1 MGSTLSEKILAK
13 ASNRQSV
20 APGDIL
26 YPNPELVILHDG
38 FIQTA
43 FKQLDGLGYQ
53 RITNP
58 ERVMFVTDHQV
69 IYTNPKSI
77 AQASANRTIAKKWQ
91 VGHFYDAGRG
101 GHGHIFPMES
111 GLVRPGMFLFAYD
124 MHCTN
129 FGAVG
134 AFAQRAG
141 PDITAVLATGTNW
154 LIVPPTLKIE
164 LVGEYASGVHPR
176 DLGFW
181 LSSKLTSK
189 EFDVEYDYRII
200 EFSGEVIRGMPLSYK
215 VALCNTL
222 TEIGVANVMFEPTD
236 QMLKEYPESVRSDT
250 NANYE
255 NILQIDIRQIVP
267 QVSLPGS
274 PDDAVEISKV
284 AGLKIDHAYI
294 GACGSGM
301 FDDFQLAANVLQK
314 HRIAEHVRLILVPGT
329 VSVAKQL
336 AEKGLT
342 NLFMDAGAMIL
353 PPGCGPCA
361 GGVGGPI
368 GPGEVSI
375 STAATNGAGRMGAT
389 DGYCYLGSPLTVM
402 ASAISGF
409 IQDPRDRKKLKG

>member
-13 ASNRQSV
+13 ASNRQLV
-20 APGDIL
+20 VPGDIL

-77 AQASANRTIAKKWQ
+77 TQASANRAIAKKWQ

-101 GHGHIFPMES
+101 GHGHIFPMEN

-164 LVGEYASGVHPR
+164 LVGEYSSGVHPR

-189 EFDVEYDYRII
+189 EFDIEYDYRII

-236 QMLKEYPESVRSDT
+236 QMLKEYPESFRSDT

-255 NILQIDIRQIVP
+255 NILQIDIRQIEP

-274 PDDAVEISKV
+274 PDDAVEISQV

-301 FDDFQLAANVLQK
+301 FDDFQLAANVLQNR
-314 HRIAEHVRLILVPGT
+314 RIAEHVRLILVPGT

-389 DGYCYLGSPLTVM
+389 DGSCYLGSPLTVM

-409 IQDPRDRKKLKG
+409 IQDPRDHKKLKG

>member
-13 ASNRQSV
+13 ASNRQLV
-20 APGDIL
+20 VPGDIL

-77 AQASANRTIAKKWQ
+77 AQASANRAIAKKWQ

-101 GHGHIFPMES
+101 GHGHIFPMEN

-236 QMLKEYPESVRSDT
+236 QMLKEYPESFRSDT

-255 NILQIDIRQIVP
+255 NILQIDIRQIEP

-274 PDDAVEISKV
+274 PDDAVAISQV

-301 FDDFQLAANVLQK
+301 FDDFQLAANVLQN

-336 AEKGLT
+336 AEKGLM

-389 DGYCYLGSPLTVM
+389 DGSCYLGSPLTVM

-409 IQDPRDRKKLKG
+409 IQDPRDHKKLKG

>member
-301 FDDFQLAANVLQK
+301 LDDFQLAANVLQK
-314 HRIAEHVRLILVPGT
+314 HRIADHVRLILVPGT

>member
-1 MGSTLSEKILAK
+1 MGSNLSEKILAK
-13 ASNRQSV
+13 ASNRHSV
-20 APGDIL
+20 APGDII

-43 FKQLDGLGYQ
+43 YQQLDGLGYQ

-69 IYTNPKSI
+69 IYTDPKSI
-77 AQASANRTIAKKWQ
+77 ARASANRSIAKKWQ

-101 GHGHIFPMES
+101 GHGHLFPMES

-164 LVGEYASGVHPR
+164 LVGEYAAGVHPR

-181 LSSKLTSK
+181 LSAKLTSG
-189 EFDVEYDYRII
+189 EFAVEYDYRII
-200 EFSGEVIRGMPLSYK
+200 EFSGETIRKMPLSYK

-236 QMLKEYPESVRSDT
+236 QMLRDDPASFRSDPH
-250 NANYE
+250 ANYE
-255 NILQIDIRQIVP
+255 NVLQIDIRQILP

-274 PDDAVEISKV
+274 PDNAVEIAQV
-284 AGLKIDHAYI
+284 AGIKIDHAYI

-301 FDDFQLAANVLQK
+301 FDDFQLAANILEN

-342 NLFMDAGAMIL
+342 NLFMDAGAIIL
-353 PPGCGPCA
+353 PPSCGPCA

-368 GPGEVSI
+368 GQGEVSI
-375 STAATNGAGRMGAT
+375 STAATNGAGRMGAK
-389 DGYCYLGSPLTVM
+389 DADCYLASPLTVM
-402 ASAISGF
+402 ASAISGT
-409 IQDPRDRKKLKG
+409 IQDPRDLHHLKG

>member
-1 MGSTLSEKILAK
+1 MGANLSEKILAK
-13 ASNRQSV
+13 AAHRNLVS
-20 APGDIL
+20 PGDII
-26 YPNPELVILHDG
+26 YPDPELVILHDG

-43 FKQLDGLGYQ
+43 FQQLDGLGYQ
-53 RITNP
+53 RITYP

-69 IYTNPKSI
+69 IYTTPKSI
-77 AQASANRTIAKKWQ
+77 AQASANRQIAKKWQ
-91 VGHFYDAGRG
+91 VGHFFDAGRG

-154 LIVPPTLKIE
+154 LIVPPTLRIE
-164 LVGEYASGVHPR
+164 LVGEYSIGVHPR

-181 LSSKLTSK
+181 LSSKLTSR

-200 EFSGEVIRGMPLSYK
+200 EFAGEAIRRMPLSYK

-222 TEIGVANVMFEPTD
+222 TEIGVANLMFEPTD
-236 QMLKEYPESVRSDT
+236 QMLRENPAAVKSDLD
-250 NANYE
+250 ANYE
-255 NILQIDIRQIVP
+255 NILQIDIAQIVP
-267 QVSLPGS
+267 QVSLPGA
-274 PDDAVEISKV
+274 PDNAVGISQVIGRKV
-284 AGLKIDHAYI
+284 DHAYI

-301 FDDFQLAANVLQK
+301 FDDFQLAAKLLQN
-314 HRIAEHVRLILVPGT
+314 HQIAEHVRMILVPGT
-329 VSVAKQL
+329 VKIAKQL
-336 AEKGLT
+336 ADSGLS
-342 NLFMDAGAMIL
+342 NILLDAGAMML

-361 GGVGGPI
+361 GGVGGPL

-375 STAATNGAGRMGAT
+375 STAATNGAGRMGSTEAE
-389 DGYCYLGSPLTVM
+389 CYLASPLTVV
-402 ASAISGF
+402 ASAMAGF
-409 IQDPRDRKKLKG
+409 IQDPRELQKLKG

>member
-1 MGSTLSEKILAK
+1 MGFNISEKILAK
-13 ASNRQSV
+13 AAHRKSV
-20 APGDIL
+20 SPGNII
-26 YPNPELVILHDG
+26 YPDPELVILHDG

-43 FKQLDGLGYQ
+43 FQQLDGIGYQ
-53 RITNP
+53 SITNP

-69 IYTNPKSI
+69 IYTTPKSI
-77 AQASANRTIAKKWQ
+77 AQASANRKIAKKWQ
-91 VGHFYDAGRG
+91 VGHFFDAGRG

-154 LIVPPTLKIE
+154 LIVPPTLRIE
-164 LVGEYASGVHPR
+164 LVGEYSIGVHPR

-181 LSSKLTSK
+181 LSSKLTSR

-200 EFSGEVIRGMPLSYK
+200 EFAGEAIMGMSLSYK

-236 QMLKEYPESVRSDT
+236 QMLRENPTAVRSDFD
-250 NANYE
+250 ANYE
-255 NILQIDIRQIVP
+255 NILQIDIAQIVP
-267 QVSLPGS
+267 QVSLPGA
-274 PDDAVEISKV
+274 PDNAVDISQVIGRKV
-284 AGLKIDHAYI
+284 DHAYI

-301 FDDFQLAANVLQK
+301 FDDFELAAKLLQN
-314 HRIAEHVRLILVPGT
+314 HQIADHVRMILVPGT
-329 VSVAKQL
+329 VKIAKQL
-336 AEKGLT
+336 ADSGLS
-342 NLFMDAGAMIL
+342 NILMDAGAMML

-361 GGVGGPI
+361 GGVGGPL
-368 GPGEVSI
+368 GPGDVSI
-375 STAATNGAGRMGAT
+375 STAATNGAGRMGSTEAES
-389 DGYCYLGSPLTVM
+389 YLASPLTVV
-402 ASAISGF
+402 ASAIAGF
-409 IQDPRDRKKLKG
+409 IQDPRDLRKLKG

>member
-1 MGSTLSEKILAK
+1 MGANLSEKILAK
-13 ASNRQSV
+13 AADRNLVS
-20 APGDIL
+20 PGEII

-43 FKQLDGLGYQ
+43 FQQLDGLGYQ

-69 IYTNPKSI
+69 IYTTPKSI
-77 AQASANRTIAKKWQ
+77 AQASANRQIAKKWQ
-91 VGHFYDAGRG
+91 VGHFFDAGRG

-154 LIVPPTLKIE
+154 LIVPPTLRIE
-164 LVGEYASGVHPR
+164 LVGEYSIGVHPR

-181 LSSKLTSK
+181 LSSKLTSR

-200 EFSGEVIRGMPLSYK
+200 EFAGEAIRRMPLSYK

-236 QMLKEYPESVRSDT
+236 QMLRENPAAVRSDLD
-250 NANYE
+250 ANYE
-255 NILQIDIRQIVP
+255 NILQIDIAQIVP
-267 QVSLPGS
+267 QVSLPGA
-274 PDDAVEISKV
+274 PDNAVGISEVIGRKV
-284 AGLKIDHAYI
+284 DHAYI

-301 FDDFQLAANVLQK
+301 FDDFQLAAKLLQN
-314 HRIAEHVRLILVPGT
+314 HQIAEHVRMILVPGT
-329 VSVAKQL
+329 VKIAKQL
-336 AEKGLT
+336 ADSGLS
-342 NLFMDAGAMIL
+342 NILLDAGAMML

-361 GGVGGPI
+361 GGVGGPL

-375 STAATNGAGRMGAT
+375 STAATNGAGRMGSTEAE
-389 DGYCYLGSPLTVM
+389 CYLASPLTVV
-402 ASAISGF
+402 ASAMAGF
-409 IQDPRDRKKLKG
+409 IQDPRELQKLKG

>member
-301 FDDFQLAANVLQK
+301 LDDFQLAANVLQK

>member
-301 FDDFQLAANVLQK
+301 LDDFQLAANVLQQ